1 VAVLSLTTI
10 GFPHMS
16 AGLDWIEEVV
26 TKEGSAA
33 AG

>member
-16 AGLDWIEEVV
+16 AGLEWIEEVV
-26 TKEGSAA
+26 AKEPPSH